1 MASVKK
7 NYLYNLISQM
17 LTILLPVITTPYI
30 TRVLGNE
37 NLGIFN
43 YAQSIVNYFILF
55 GCIGLNNYS
64 QREIAACDGDRDKQ
78 SVVFCEVMIIRLVS
92 VTASALVYWLTIVRG
107 SDYPLYYAIFGM
119 ELLAALVDVSWFL
132 QGNENFRSET
142 IRTIVTRLLGLICIF
157 LFVRTE
163 ADLYAYI
170 LCCSGAI
177 LVGHLSLWPFAVK
190 TLRSVAW
197 RQLRPLRH
205 VRGALIM
212 FLPQIAINVYT
223 QLDKTMIGILTEY
236 DYDQV
241 SFYSQAEKIVKL
253 AMTVVTSLGSIMLS
267 RMTIVL
273 TQGNIETVKAYI
285 HKSLRF
291 VYLLAWPI
299 SVGLAVIAGDL
310 VPWFFGEG
318 YDGVTPCMIA
328 LSPLVLI
335 IGVGCVFGR
344 HYLVPARKM
353 KAFTATVV
361 LGMAVNVVFNLL
373 LIPSYGAMGAVA
385 ATLLAESA
393 VTLSQYLC
401 LRRLFPPSMF
411 LTGVKNMIAALVMG
425 GGVHLLTVRLPPTVW
440 ATALEVVAGAGVYFG
455 VLALVRDEFFLSNL
469 KSLGRKG
476 GKGERNHENL

>member
-223 QLDKTMIGILTEY
+223 QLDKTMIGILTGH
-236 DYDQV
+236 DYNEV
-241 SFYSQAEKIVKL
+241 GFYSQAEKIVKL
-253 AMTVVTSLGSIMLS
+253 VMTVVTSLGGIMLS
-267 RMTIVL
+267 RVTIALARKDHGV
-273 TQGNIETVKAYI
+273 VKEYI
-285 HKSLRF
+285 HKSMQF
-291 VYLLAWPI
+291 VCLLAWPI
-299 SVGLAVIAGDL
+299 SVGLAAVAGDL

-318 YDGVTPCMIA
+318 YDEVIPCMMA

-344 HYLVPARKM
+344 HYMLPARMM
-353 KAFTATVV
+353 KEFTTTVV

-373 LIPSYGAMGAVA
+373 LIPGYGAMGAVA
-385 ATLLAESA
+385 ATLLAELTVS
-393 VTLSQYLC
+393 VSQYLY
-401 LRRLFPPSMF
+401 LRRLFRPSIF
-411 LTGVKNMIAALVMG
+411 LLGTRNMIAALVMG
-425 GGVHLLTVRLPPTVW
+425 GGVSLLARQLPPTIW
-440 ATALEVVAGAGVYFG
+440 ATALEVGVGMAIYFG
-455 VLALVRDEFFLSNL
+455 MLMLLRDDFFLKNL
-469 KSLGRKG
+469 KSVVGRLKHRG
-476 GKGERNHENL
+476 VNP